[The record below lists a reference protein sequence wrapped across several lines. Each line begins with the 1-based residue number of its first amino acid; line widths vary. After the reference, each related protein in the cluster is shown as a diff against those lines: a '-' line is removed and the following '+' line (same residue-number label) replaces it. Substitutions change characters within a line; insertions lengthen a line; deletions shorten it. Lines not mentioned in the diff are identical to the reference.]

1 MPELIDFETLNLSL
15 KQDEA
20 SSKFNENLSFLIAM
34 IIPFVPKKKKENIRK
49 RQRNL
54 L

>member
-34 IIPFVPKKKKENIRK
+34 IIPFASKKKKK
-49 RQRNL
+49 KKY
-54 L
+54 